1 MEEIISLSKYIEKIE
16 EIISTKSDDEILF
29 FRGHAQTDYKL
40 KPSIGRIDGYN
51 KHLEKQL
58 FFEFKRRYHLYTQE
72 NPKNDMDVLFLAQ
85 HYGLPTR
92 LLDWTYNPLIAL
104 YFACETDKDDGCVFY
119 VKMPNDLRSHKQN
132 YNGQKMPETIDEII
146 EHKQNVFITPES
158 VDIRIQNQQGL
169 FLLCN
174 PEEDIRGESIIIA
187 KSEKKKILKSLALCG
202 FDEQFIYPSL
212 DSLSRSIKAKY
223 LSK

>member
-1 MEEIISLSKYIEKIE
+1 
-16 EIISTKSDDEILF
+16 
-29 FRGHAQTDYKL
+29 
-40 KPSIGRIDGYN
+40 
-51 KHLEKQL
+51 
-58 FFEFKRRYHLYTQE
+58 
-72 NPKNDMDVLFLAQ
+72 MDVLFLAQ